1 MNTALPT
8 EAPTPQPV
16 RTRYFLD
23 TEFYERGPKYPI
35 QYISL
40 GIVCDDGRTFYA
52 QNLTFDY
59 SNVSDWL
66 GRNVLPQLTH
76 FNMGVRQRS
85 CTPLGK
91 YDSDGRCEAS
101 DCPWYK
107 GSKLGPK
114 IIDFVWNQFTPV
126 LGREK
131 IKPEF
136 WAYYADYDWV
146 VFCQLFG
153 SMIDLPQGFPMYCR
167 DIKQKADEV
176 EEYLQREHDANFRLR
191 LPKQMG
197 EHNALAD
204 AQWNR
209 KALANLET
217 YADDP
222 QLFMRKYG
230 ESKVFMELEAK

>member
-1 MNTALPT
+1 MMAGRSTLRTLPSTTRTCRIGWAGTCSRSLPISTWVFGSGPVPPWESTIPMADARRRTA
-8 EAPTPQPV
+8 
-16 RTRYFLD
+16 
-23 TEFYERGPKYPI
+23 
-35 QYISL
+35 
-40 GIVCDDGRTFYA
+40 
-52 QNLTFDY
+52 
-59 SNVSDWL
+59 
-66 GRNVLPQLTH
+66 
-76 FNMGVRQRS
+76 
-85 CTPLGK
+85 
-91 YDSDGRCEAS
+91 
-101 DCPWYK
+101 PWYK